1 MNSKSAESVQHTNK
15 QIATSS
21 NHQHQDARSE
31 QSSYEGN
38 QHYLPGKSVCVAPLP
53 KNVSVE
59 ELVNYLR
66 QFGTIKRQQ
75 LFKRRNSI
83 WIEYNDSKLVDILM
97 SRSHWLANE
106 KICLRRLKKNGENFG
121 VDKAQQQKDTVPK
134 GTENKN
140 LEEEDPISYDR
151 IKNVFENVVTFD
163 NQMAALLNAVQLTE
177 FELVTRYNVIC
188 IHLDEIFRSIF
199 PECKTYKFG
208 STVAQLSFKES
219 DLDIYMYVGRIGVP
233 PICNRPDIPSH
244 IWTPIIFKRVR
255 RVMYS
260 MKSIFSNIVSIPKA
274 KTPIIKFRYM
284 PTNVSCDISFKNGLG
299 IYKSNFLR
307 YCASRDPRLRP
318 LMLLIKY
325 WARHFKIS
333 GTGRISSYGLVCL
346 IIFYLQQESVGLL
359 PPLLDLQ
366 RTCAPETMDGWQV
379 NFNEDTALPAITN
392 NSNIAILLHNFFF
405 FYENFNFNSRV
416 ICLLDGK
423 VYSTAD
429 FAQLDKLPDYM
440 YRYKSF
446 VTDNSAKKLDIQ
458 KPVCL
463 QDPIELNQNT
473 AANTSD
479 RALIAFQLCCKFSA
493 DICLTASASNYDY
506 LLTMLFSAIP
516 PQLMQAKKKKKRFR
530 NEIRAGRFIFAGLP
544 EDFETRTDITDK
556 EQYKKDNWYFVTF
569 NLIRDIFEMIFK
581 LRVEMLLDQETKQ
594 QKIDI
599 LSDVH
604 TRNHQ
609 KVTFYCTGHK
619 CVWYNRKKNN
629 RTLLDVQMSLLEKEA
644 IMSDKVVE
652 QLTEH
657 DKANNVRLDF
667 MCTLE
672 KADNPVAVV
681 IVLNDENSQNHIFRE
696 FECFVN
702 SWIPKIINKTFLHM
716 LQFKKTYDQLYYQQL
731 NHQR

>member
-244 IWTPIIFKRVR
+244 IWTPIIFKR
-255 RVMYS
+255 
-260 MKSIFSNIVSIPKA
+260 
-274 KTPIIKFRYM
+274 
-284 PTNVSCDISFKNGLG
+284 
-299 IYKSNFLR
+299 
-307 YCASRDPRLRP
+307 
-318 LMLLIKY
+318 
-325 WARHFKIS
+325 
-333 GTGRISSYGLVCL
+333 
-346 IIFYLQQESVGLL
+346 ESVGLL